1 MRYVSMGRS
10 TAQVSA
16 LGFGCAAIGG
26 RASKRDSLVAL
37 KAAYERGITFYD
49 TARSYGFGESEGLL
63 GEFFRGRR
71 ESVVLCTKFGILP
84 STQGEWKQKLKPAAR
99 AALRVFPGLR
109 KTVQRQVGGQ
119 LVTGQFTVDTLHN
132 SLETSLRELKTEYVD
147 MLLMHGA
154 PASVLEQDDLL
165 EAMERLV
172 ESGKVRAAGISGD
185 VRVIDEYFALR
196 PGVLR
201 TAQFTLNLANMDF
214 AEKTR
219 QNTDLLLVANHP
231 FGGLERVT
239 STGERLVELRAS
251 DDVPHELREKL
262 DPADP
267 QLLPELVLNC
277 ILRGTGISA
286 VVPGMM
292 QVQHIESNV
301 RAVEHC
307 RFTDEELELLRTVVA
322 SEKALSS

>member
-1 MRYVSMGRS
+1 MRYVSIGS
-10 TAQVSA
+10 GTAQVSA

-26 RASKRDSLVAL
+26 RVSKKNSLVAL

-84 STQGEWKQKLKPAAR
+84 STQGGWKQKLKPAAR
-99 AALRVFPGLR
+99 AALKVFPGLR

-119 LVTGQFTVDTLHN
+119 LVTGQFTVDVLRN

-165 EAMERLV
+165 EALERLV
-172 ESGKVRAAGISGD
+172 ESGKVRVAGISGD
-185 VRVIDEYFALR
+185 VLVIDEYFACR
-196 PGVLR
+196 PSVLH

-219 QNTDLLLVANHP
+219 QNSDLLLVANHP
-231 FGGLERVT
+231 FGGLERVS
-239 STGERLVELRAS
+239 STHERLRELSES
-251 DDVPHELREKL
+251 DELPHELREKL
-262 DPADP
+262 DPRDP
-267 QLLPELVLNC
+267 QLVPELVLNC
-277 ILRGTGISA
+277 ILRGTGMTA

-292 QVQHIESNV
+292 QVRHIDSNV
-301 RAVEHC
+301 RAVEQC
-307 RFTDEELELLRTVVA
+307 RFTDEELEILRNVVA
-322 SEKALSS
+322 SETALSL

>member
-1 MRYVSMGRS
+1 
-10 TAQVSA
+10 
-16 LGFGCAAIGG
+16 
-26 RASKRDSLVAL
+26 
-37 KAAYERGITFYD
+37 
-49 TARSYGFGESEGLL
+49 
-63 GEFFRGRR
+63 
-71 ESVVLCTKFGILP
+71 
-84 STQGEWKQKLKPAAR
+84 
-99 AALRVFPGLR
+99 
-109 KTVQRQVGGQ
+109 
-119 LVTGQFTVDTLHN
+119 
-132 SLETSLRELKTEYVD
+132 
-147 MLLMHGA
+147 
-154 PASVLEQDDLL
+154 
-165 EAMERLV
+165 
-172 ESGKVRAAGISGD
+172 
-185 VRVIDEYFALR
+185 
-196 PGVLR
+196 
-201 TAQFTLNLANMDF
+201 MDF
-214 AEKTR
+214 AEKTS
-219 QNTDLLLVANHP
+219 QNSDLLLVANHP